1 MREQWR
7 RASKSATMK
16 PEDQIYFII
25 PILYRRCLFYE
36 RGETREQSVLC
47 TGVCVCNEMSWVFPF
62 LEMSTSRADASAY
75 AYMRGVMESAKQRR
89 AHIQEDIIFLSQKIR
104 RQNFDRMLIKAGTH
118 RKTKCS
124 TCCHYYTHIKLRSCN
139 NSRAP

>member
-1 MREQWR
+1 MAQ
-7 RASKSATMK
+7 SQ
-16 PEDQIYFII
+16 QIGNNEGSNLFYYF
-25 PILYRRCLFYE
+25 LFYRRRLFY
-36 RGETREQSVLC
+36 TREVRRESVLC

-75 AYMRGVMESAKQRR
+75 AYMRGVGECAKQRR
-89 AHIQEDIIFLSQKIR
+89 AHIQEDNIFLSQNSP
-104 RQNFDRMLIKAGTH
+104 QNFDRMLIKAGTH

>member
-1 MREQWR
+1 VREQWR

-16 PEDQIYFII
+16 DQIYFII
-25 PILYRRCLFYE
+25 PFLSASSILYE
-36 RGETREQSVLC
+36 RGETRERLVYRCLR
-47 TGVCVCNEMSWVFPF
+47 VCNEMSWVFPF

-75 AYMRGVMESAKQRR
+75 AYMRGVGECAKQRR
-89 AHIQEDIIFLSQKIR
+89 AHIQEDNIFLSQNSP
-104 RQNFDRMLIKAGTH
+104 QNFDRMLIKAGTH

-124 TCCHYYTHIKLRSCN
+124 ACCHYYTHIKLRSCN